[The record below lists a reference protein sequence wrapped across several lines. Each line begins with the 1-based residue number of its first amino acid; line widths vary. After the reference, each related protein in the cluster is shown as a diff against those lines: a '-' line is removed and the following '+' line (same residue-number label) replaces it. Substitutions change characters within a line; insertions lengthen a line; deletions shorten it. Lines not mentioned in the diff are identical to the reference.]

1 MMGYSGLSIKNQKR
15 LKTRMKTIHN
25 DIKYVNMKIRY
36 VVISLG
42 AKHNEM
48 KALQMVLMDLQT

>member
-1 MMGYSGLSIKNQKR
+1 MVGYSGLSIKSQKR

-25 DIKYVNMKIRY
+25 DVKYVNTKIRY
-36 VVISLG
+36 VIISLG

-48 KALQMVLMDLQT
+48 KALQMLLMDPQT

>member
-1 MMGYSGLSIKNQKR
+1 
-15 LKTRMKTIHN
+15 MKTIHN
-25 DIKYVNMKIRY
+25 DVKYVKMKIRY

-48 KALQMVLMDLQT
+48 KALQMLLMDLQT